1 MLLSALRVAAAT
13 PMVLLCASQFKHFP
27 MSFPS
32 ENVLHVELKRY
43 LLFFFDESQD
53 WILLPSSV
61 RPLVDLFKEL
71 YKMVRAIDRER
82 APLLDIGSCKC
93 AGTAPR

>member
-1 MLLSALRVAAAT
+1 MLLSALRVAVAT

-32 ENVLHVELKRY
+32 ENGSMSSSKVISY
-43 LLFFFDESQD
+43 LFDESQD
-53 WILLPSSV
+53 WILPPSSV